1 MGRYLVLW
9 EVDHSK
15 IPIDRKERGAGWA
28 FLMSMIRKDIERG
41 QTKDWGAFIG
51 ESKGYAVI
59 EGAELDVMNGL
70 QQYVP
75 FCIFKTHPIATE
87 SQINEVIK
95 ALTS

>member
-15 IPIDRKERGAGWA
+15 IPIDRKERGTGWA
-28 FLMSMIRKDIERG
+28 FLMSMVRKDIEKG
-41 QTKDWGAFIG
+41 ITKDWGEFIG
-51 ESKGYAVI
+51 ESSGYAVL
-59 EGAELDVMNGL
+59 EGPELDVMNGL

-75 FCIFKTHPIATE
+75 FVTFKTHPIASE
-87 SQINEVIK
+87 SQVNELIK